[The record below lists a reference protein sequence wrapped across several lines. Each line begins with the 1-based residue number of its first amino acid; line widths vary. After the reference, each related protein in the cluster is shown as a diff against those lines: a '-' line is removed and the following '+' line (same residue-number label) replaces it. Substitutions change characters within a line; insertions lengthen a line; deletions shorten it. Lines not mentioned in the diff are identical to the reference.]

1 MTSSAAPAEA
11 PRIAVFA
18 KAPTPGSVKTRLVPL
33 LGAQGA
39 ARLHE
44 GLVNHAISAAAAT
57 RPATLQLWC
66 SPDASH
72 PFLAACAAR
81 FGCETR
87 TQQGGDL
94 GERMAHAFEGNSP
107 LVLIGSDC
115 PPLRGSHISQAWD
128 ALEFHDA
135 VIAPAEDGGYALIAL
150 ARPCPFL
157 FSDIA
162 WGEASVMQ
170 RTRERLARAKL
181 SWLELATLWDVDRP
195 EDYERL
201 RASAMAAEVG
211 A

>member
-1 MTSSAAPAEA
+1 MTSSAPPAEA

-33 LGAQGA
+33 LGAEGA
-39 ARLHE
+39 ARLHAN
-44 GLVNHAISAAAAT
+44 LVTHALATAAAT

-66 SPDASH
+66 SPDASD
-72 PFLAACAAR
+72 PFLSACAAR
-81 FGCETR
+81 FACDTR
-87 TQQGGDL
+87 TQQGVDL
-94 GERMAHAFEGNSP
+94 GERMAHAFEGNTP

-115 PPLRGSHISQAWD
+115 PPLRASHISHAWD

-135 VIAPAEDGGYALIAL
+135 VVAPAEDGGYALIAL

-170 RTRERLARAKL
+170 RTREHLARAKL

-195 EDYERL
+195 EDYQRL
-201 RASAMAAEVG
+201 RESAIPVEAAT
-211 A
+211 

>member
-1 MTSSAAPAEA
+1 M
-11 PRIAVFA
+11 
-18 KAPTPGSVKTRLVPL
+18 
-33 LGAQGA
+33 
-39 ARLHE
+39 
-44 GLVNHAISAAAAT
+44 AAT

-72 PFLAACAAR
+72 PFLAVR
-81 FGCETR
+81 GTFPGCETR